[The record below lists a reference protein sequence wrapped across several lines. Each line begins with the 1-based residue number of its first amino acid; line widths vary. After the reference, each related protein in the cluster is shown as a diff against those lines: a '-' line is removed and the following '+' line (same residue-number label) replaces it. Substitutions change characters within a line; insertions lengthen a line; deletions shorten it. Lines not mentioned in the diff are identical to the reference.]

1 MPITLGNTTISGLAA
16 GGLPSGVVTSNTLAD
31 ASVTTAKLSGIK
43 PVLAIHT
50 FNSGARQV
58 TSASSNY
65 TYFSWTI
72 TKVSSSSTLI
82 IRGVMPVQGGDN
94 SGAYIG
100 FGIDGVMD
108 YTGCAQSDEAEQ
120 HGIYQQIRTGIAA
133 GSRSMTLQAIPI
145 DGGANRTF
153 NVINP
158 NNSDDG
164 RNRQQETNFI
174 IWEVEI

>member
-16 GGLPSGVVTSNTLAD
+16 GGLPSGVVNSTTLAD
-31 ASVTTAKLSGIK
+31 SSVTAAKLSGIK
-43 PVLAIHT
+43 PLVTIHT

-65 TYFSWTI
+65 TYFSFNI
-72 TKVSSSSTLI
+72 TKVSSTSTLI
-82 IRGVMPVQGGDN
+82 IRAVMPAWSGDN

-100 FGIDGVMD
+100 IGIDGTMD
-108 YTGCAQSDEAEQ
+108 FTGCAQDDSGEQ
-120 HGIYQQIRTGIAA
+120 VGFYQQVRTGIAA
-133 GSRSMTLQAIPI
+133 GTRTITLQAIPI
-145 DGGANRTF
+145 DGGSNRTF

-158 NNSDDG
+158 NNSDDA

-174 IWEVEI
+174 IWEMEI